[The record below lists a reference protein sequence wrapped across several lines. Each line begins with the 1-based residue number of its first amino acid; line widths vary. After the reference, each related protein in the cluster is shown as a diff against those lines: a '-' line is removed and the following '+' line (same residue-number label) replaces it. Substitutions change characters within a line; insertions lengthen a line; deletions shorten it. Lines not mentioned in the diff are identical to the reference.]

1 MPIFGTPN
9 QGGKHDRRRFN
20 NPGGTPFCFG
30 SYWANL
36 FSGFNRV
43 LLSDVI
49 GEGNDVL
56 AGAYCTS
63 GAKLVCSLAIRAAD
77 GWSIRAV

>member
-20 NPGGTPFCFG
+20 SPGGNPFCFG
-30 SYWANL
+30 SYWSNL

-49 GEGNDVL
+49 GEGNDIL
-56 AGAYCTS
+56 AGAYCRS
-63 GAKLVCSLAIRAAD
+63 GAKFVCSLAIRAAH
-77 GWSIRAV
+77 GWSI